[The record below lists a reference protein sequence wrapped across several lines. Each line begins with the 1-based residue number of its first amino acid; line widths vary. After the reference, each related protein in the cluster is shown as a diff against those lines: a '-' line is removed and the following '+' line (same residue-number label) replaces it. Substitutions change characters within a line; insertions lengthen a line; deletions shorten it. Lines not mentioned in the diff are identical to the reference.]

1 MIAIIINVVFSAS
14 LFISGG
20 HILSTNFKL
29 HHYTDKDY
37 EELFYLKNKDSINLN
52 CIKHSELETIKKTRR
67 SQPDNGGMRTD
78 YKVTNNNVIEKVEE
92 KKTN

>member
-1 MIAIIINVVFSAS
+1 MITIIINTVFSAS

-29 HHYTDKDY
+29 HHYTDKNY

-52 CIKHSELETIKKTRR
+52 CTKHSELETIKKTRR

-78 YKVTNNNVIEKVEE
+78 YKVTNNDVIEKVEE
-92 KKTN
+92 KETN

>member
-1 MIAIIINVVFSAS
+1 MITIIINAVFSAS

-20 HILSTNFKL
+20 HILSTNFNL

-52 CIKHSELETIKKTRR
+52 CTKHSKLETIKKPDVLDLIMVE
-67 SQPDNGGMRTD
+67 SQQII
-78 YKVTNNNVIEKVEE
+78 K
-92 KKTN
+92 

>member
-20 HILSTNFKL
+20 HILSTNFNL

-52 CIKHSELETIKKTRR
+52 CTKHSELETIKKTRR
-67 SQPDNGGMRTD
+67 SQPDNGGIRTD
-78 YKVTNNNVIEKVEE
+78 YKVTNNDGLEKVEE
-92 KKTN
+92 KKTS

>member
-52 CIKHSELETIKKTRR
+52 CTKHSELETIKKTRR
-67 SQPDNGGMRTD
+67 SQPDNGGIRTD
-78 YKVTNNNVIEKVEE
+78 YKVTNNDGLEKVEE
-92 KKTN
+92 KKTS

>member
-52 CIKHSELETIKKTRR
+52 CTKHSELETIKKTRR
-67 SQPDNGGMRTD
+67 SQPNNGKIRTD
-78 YKVTNNNVIEKVEE
+78 YKVTNNDGIEKVEE
-92 KKTN
+92 KKTS